1 MPSPRAGVP
10 PSLSRRVF
18 LGAAAAGAL
27 VACSGQ
33 ASGPGRPNPTGWI
46 VTRWDTDEWSRGSY
60 SALPA
65 GTSWRVRRTLA
76 RAVIDGRVV
85 LAGEYSATDHPAT
98 VHGAYRSGQRAGR
111 LVHEEQQTVGRA
123 IVVGAG
129 IAGLAAASYL
139 RNAGWEVE
147 VVEARDRVGGR
158 IHTDRSLG
166 VPLERGASW
175 VHGVTGN
182 PMVRLVQ
189 QAGLSLQP
197 TNFEDARARDATS
210 GRPAGGVAAADA
222 ELWRAAA
229 QVAQE
234 RPDAA
239 ESVATALGR
248 VGWTPDTPQRQLA
261 ELTELVM
268 EYGVD
273 LDRLGA
279 QALWEGRASRGGDSM
294 VVGGYSAVPELLA
307 ADLPIRLSTPVR
319 GITTDRSGATVQT
332 DSGQM
337 TADAVVLAIP
347 LAVLQAG
354 VVSLDWPTPIA
365 AALAGL
371 TTGNLEKVFLSYPEV
386 WWPAAQVL
394 QVMSAPDRRW
404 SEWYPM
410 DPLVDSAV
418 IMGLSGGATALT
430 RSGTDDE
437 VASEAAGTLWAA
449 YR

>member
-1 MPSPRAGVP
+1 MPTPRVGAP

-18 LGAAAAGAL
+18 LGAAAASAL

-33 ASGPGRPNPTGWI
+33 ASGPLQPNPTGWI

-76 RAVIDGRVV
+76 RAVIGGRVV
-85 LAGEYSATDHPAT
+85 LAGEYVATDHPAT

-111 LVHEEQQTVGRA
+111 LVHEELQQVGRA
-123 IVVGAG
+123 VVVGAG
-129 IAGLAAASYL
+129 IAGLAAAGYL

-197 TNFEDARARDATS
+197 TNFEDARARDAAS
-210 GRPAGGVAAADA
+210 GRPAGGVAVADA
-222 ELWRAAA
+222 ELWRAAG
-229 QVAQE
+229 QVARQ

-239 ESVATALGR
+239 ESVASALGR

-294 VVGGYSAVPELLA
+294 VVGGYSAVPQLLA

-332 DSGQM
+332 DSGEL

-354 VVSLDWPTPIA
+354 VVVLEWPTPIA
-365 AALAGL
+365 SALAGL

-418 IMGLSGGATALT
+418 IMGLSGGATALM
-430 RSGTDDE
+430 RSGADDE
-437 VASEAAGTLWAA
+437 VAREAAGTLWAA

>member
-1 MPSPRAGVP
+1 M
-10 PSLSRRVF
+10 F
-18 LGAAAAGAL
+18 LGAAAASAL
-27 VACSGQ
+27 VACAGPDT
-33 ASGPGRPNPTGWI
+33 GPGRPNPAGWI

-85 LAGEYSATDHPAT
+85 LAGEYTATDHPAT

-111 LVHEEQQTVGRA
+111 LVHEQRPAVGRA
-123 IVVGAG
+123 VIVGAG

-210 GRPAGGVAAADA
+210 GRPAGGVAVADA
-222 ELWRAAA
+222 ELWRAAG
-229 QVAQE
+229 QVARQ

-319 GITTDRSGATVQT
+319 GITTDRSGVTVQT
-332 DSGQM
+332 DSGQLA
-337 TADAVVLAIP
+337 ADAVVLAIP
-347 LAVLQAG
+347 LAVLQASA
-354 VVSLDWPTPIA
+354 VALDWPAPIA
-365 AALAGL
+365 SALAGL

-394 QVMSAPDRRW
+394 QVMSAPARRW

-410 DPLVDSAV
+410 DPLVESAI
-418 IMGLSGGATALT
+418 IMGLSGGAAALT

-437 VASEAAGTLWAA
+437 VAGEAAGTLWAA